1 MGLILTMAEEDDDD
15 LLIFSGAGISKPL
28 GIPDMYSFVEEF
40 KSQIEKD
47 MRDKKDLLDNVI
59 NNEKIDLEELL
70 KRLNRMSELLED
82 ETYLRMVNQEDDEK
96 MIFSEIKELK
106 EKLMDF
112 VYEECSSFDEE
123 VAQRIFK
130 QLFDLKDLFLHDRL
144 KIFTT
149 NYDIC
154 AESTYEK
161 QNLAC
166 TTGFKTRG
174 MYPIWDR
181 TAFKDPSYKIH
192 IYKLHGSITW
202 FKYGD
207 QITQLPPIDRQIFS
221 SRGEE
226 LPVQMLYPLTG
237 KEVFKPPFS
246 ELQYYLQKTLES
258 CSMCIV
264 IGYSFRDDSINS
276 IFSNASKEN
285 KDLEV
290 IVIDP
295 NADEILKRLDFEV
308 TIIPKWIEDVDLE
321 EEFLKFV
328 KTRAN
333 KLRSK
338 AMRLRDSREHKKG
351 IEVGKK
357 AIKLAQR
364 VDDFD
369 CAGYAAGCVSDCFM
383 YINNDEKKIEYAKK
397 SVEFYE
403 KIEQRRGAVYHNLG
417 IIYNRLGN
425 KEKAIE
431 NFKEAEKAYE
441 KEDKTER
448 IEKVREWITQLE
460 KIAEE

>member
-1 MGLILTMAEEDDDD
+1 MAKEDDDD

-40 KSQIEKD
+40 ESEIEKG
-47 MRDKKDLLDNVI
+47 MRDKKDLLDKII

-70 KRLNRMSELLED
+70 RRLNRMSELLED
-82 ETYLRMVNQEDDEK
+82 ETYLRMVNPGDDEK

-112 VYEECSSFDEE
+112 VYEKCSSFDEE

-130 QLFDLKDLFLHDRL
+130 QLLDLKDLFLHDRL

-161 QNLAC
+161 QNIAC

-181 TAFKDPSYKIH
+181 TAFKDPSYEIH

-202 FKYGD
+202 FKHGD
-207 QITQLPPIDRQIFS
+207 QITQLPPIDRKISS
-221 SRGEE
+221 SRGDEFT
-226 LPVQMLYPLTG
+226 VQMLYPLTG

-246 ELQYYLQKTLES
+246 ELQYYLQRTLES

-290 IVIDP
+290 IVIDS
-295 NADEILKRLDFEV
+295 NADVISKRLDLEV
-308 TIIPKWIEDVDLE
+308 TKIPKRIEDVDLE

-333 KLRSK
+333 KLMSK
-338 AMRLRDSREHKKG
+338 AFRLRNSSEYKKG
-351 IEVGKK
+351 IEIGKK
-357 AIKLAQR
+357 AVELAQR
-364 VDDFD
+364 VDDFRAAGFA
-369 CAGYAAGCVSDCFM
+369 AGYVSDCFKS
-383 YINNDEKKIEYAKK
+383 INDEEKKIEYAKK
-397 SVEFYE
+397 AVEFYE
-403 KIEQRRGAVYHNLG
+403 KIEQKSGVVYYALG
-417 IIYNRLGN
+417 VVCERLGK

-431 NFKEAEKAYE
+431 NYKEAEKAY
-441 KEDKTER
+441 KEEDET
-448 IEKVREWITQLE
+448 EKVEEVRKLILPLE
-460 KIAEE
+460 KK

>member
-1 MGLILTMAEEDDDD
+1 MAEEDDDD

-40 KSQIEKD
+40 ESEIEKG
-47 MRDKKDLLDNVI
+47 MRDKKDLLDKII

-70 KRLNRMSELLED
+70 RRLNRMSELLED
-82 ETYLRMVNQEDDEK
+82 ETYLRMVNPGDDEK

-112 VYEECSSFDEE
+112 VYEKCSSFDEE

-130 QLFDLKDLFLHDRL
+130 QLLDLKDLFLHDRL

-161 QNLAC
+161 QNIAC
-166 TTGFKTRG
+166 TTGFKMRG

-181 TAFKDPSYKIH
+181 TAFKDPSYEIH

-202 FKYGD
+202 FKHGD
-207 QITQLPPIDRQIFS
+207 QITQLPPIDRKISS
-221 SRGEE
+221 SRGDEFT
-226 LPVQMLYPLTG
+226 VQMLYPLTG

-246 ELQYYLQKTLES
+246 ELQYYLQKMLES

-285 KDLEV
+285 KDLKI

-295 NADEILKRLDFEV
+295 NADKISKRLDFEV
-308 TIIPKWIEDVDLE
+308 TKIPKLIEAVDLKE
-321 EEFLKFV
+321 KDFLKLA
-328 KTRAN
+328 KTRAY
-333 KLRSK
+333 KLSRQ
-338 AMRLRDSREHKKG
+338 ARNLYNSREYRRG
-351 IEVGKK
+351 IDVGKK
-357 AIKLAQR
+357 AIELNQR
-364 VDDFD
+364 VDDF
-369 CAGYAAGCVSDCFM
+369 GAAGFAAAYTSKCFRS
-383 YINNDEKKIEYAKK
+383 IDDEENAREYAKK
-397 SVEFYE
+397 GAKFFEQFKE
-403 KIEQRRGAVYHNLG
+403 KSSRVYHLLG
-417 IIYNRLGN
+417 ALYESGLEN
-425 KEKAIE
+425 KKALA
-431 NFKEAEKAYE
+431 NYRVAEKAY
-441 KEDKTER
+441 KEEGET
-448 IEKVREWITQLE
+448 EKVEEVRKLILQLE
-460 KIAEE
+460 KK

>member
-1 MGLILTMAEEDDDD
+1 MGLILTMAKEDDDD

-40 KSQIEKD
+40 ESEIEKG
-47 MRDKKDLLDNVI
+47 MMDKKNLLDKII
-59 NNEKIDLEELL
+59 NNKKVDLEELL

-82 ETYLRMVNQEDDEK
+82 ETYLRMVNPGDDEK

-112 VYEECSSFDEE
+112 VYEKCSSFDEE

-130 QLFDLKDLFLHDRL
+130 QLLDLKDLFLYDRL

-174 MYPIWDR
+174 MYPLWDR
-181 TAFKDPSYKIH
+181 TVFKDPSYKIH

-202 FKYGD
+202 FKYGN
-207 QITQLPPIDRQIFS
+207 QITQLPPIDRKIFS

-246 ELQYYLQKTLES
+246 ELQYYLQRMLES

-264 IGYSFRDDSINS
+264 IGYSFRDNPVNS

-290 IVIDP
+290 IVVDP
-295 NADEILKRLDFEV
+295 NADEISKRLDFEV
-308 TIIPKWIEDVDLE
+308 TKIPKGIEDVDLKE
-321 EEFLKFV
+321 EEFLKLV
-328 KTRAN
+328 ETRVSR
-333 KLRSK
+333 LRSK
-338 AMRLRDSREHKKG
+338 AFRLRDSREYKKG

-357 AIKLAQR
+357 AIELAQR
-364 VDDFD
+364 VDDFVD
-369 CAGYAAGCVSDCFM
+369 AGFAAGCVRNCFDEM
-383 YINNDEKKIEYAKK
+383 NDKENAIEYAKK
-397 SVEFYE
+397 AVEFYE
-403 KIEQRRGAVYHNLG
+403 KIEQKDGVVYRNLG
-417 IIYNRLGN
+417 GNYNLLGN
-425 KEKAIE
+425 KKKAIE
-431 NFKEAEKAYE
+431 NYKEAEKAY
-441 KEDKTER
+441 KEEGET
-448 IEKVREWITQLE
+448 EKVEEVRKLILQLE
-460 KIAEE
+460 KK

>member
-1 MGLILTMAEEDDDD
+1 MAEEDNDD

-40 KSQIEKD
+40 ESEIEKG
-47 MRDKKDLLDNVI
+47 MRDKKDLLDKII

-70 KRLNRMSELLED
+70 RRLNRMSELLED
-82 ETYLRMVNQEDDEK
+82 ETYLRMVNPGDDEK

-181 TAFKDPSYKIH
+181 TAFKDPSYEIH

-202 FKYGD
+202 FKHGD
-207 QITQLPPIDRQIFS
+207 QITQLPPIDRKIAS
-221 SRGEE
+221 SRGDEFT
-226 LPVQMLYPLTG
+226 VQMLYPLTG

-246 ELQYYLQKTLES
+246 ELQYYLQKMLES

-290 IVIDP
+290 IVIDS
-295 NADEILKRLDFEV
+295 NADEISKRLDFEV
-308 TIIPKWIEDVDLE
+308 TKIPKWIEDVDLKE

-338 AMRLRDSREHKKG
+338 AFRLRNSREYEKG

-357 AIKLAQR
+357 AVELAQR

-369 CAGYAAGCVSDCFM
+369 CVGYAAGCVSDCFM

-397 SVEFYE
+397 AAKFFE
-403 KIEQRRGAVYHNLG
+403 KIEQKVGDMYSNLG
-417 IIYNRLGN
+417 IIYERLGN
-425 KEKAIE
+425 KKKAIE
-431 NFKEAEKAYE
+431 NYKETVKAYE
-441 KEDKTER
+441 KKGET
-448 IEKVREWITQLE
+448 EKVEKARESIAQLE

>member
-1 MGLILTMAEEDDDD
+1 MAEEDDDD

-40 KSQIEKD
+40 ESEIEKG
-47 MRDKKDLLDNVI
+47 MRDKKDLLDKII

-70 KRLNRMSELLED
+70 RRLNRMSELLED
-82 ETYLRMVNQEDDEK
+82 ETYLRMVNPGDDEK

-112 VYEECSSFDEE
+112 VYEKCSSFDEE

-130 QLFDLKDLFLHDRL
+130 QLLDLKDLFLHDRL

-154 AESTYEK
+154 AESAYEK

-181 TAFKDPSYKIH
+181 TAFKDPSYEIH

-207 QITQLPPIDRQIFS
+207 QITQLPPIDRKIAS
-221 SRGEE
+221 SQGEE

-246 ELQYYLQKTLES
+246 ELQYYLQRTLES

-285 KDLEV
+285 KDLKI

-295 NADEILKRLDFEV
+295 NADEISKRLDFEV
-308 TIIPKWIEDVDLE
+308 TKIPKLIEAVDLKE
-321 EEFLKFV
+321 EEFLKLA

-333 KLRSK
+333 KLSGH
-338 AMRLRDSREHKKG
+338 ARDLCNSREYRRG
-351 IEVGKK
+351 IDVGKK
-357 AIKLAQR
+357 AIELGQR
-364 VDDFD
+364 VDDFRAAGFA
-369 CAGYAAGCVSDCFM
+369 AGYASKCFRSLDDKENALN
-383 YINNDEKKIEYAKK
+383 YDKKFA
-397 SVEFYE
+397 EFFE
-403 KIEQRRGAVYHNLG
+403 KIEKKSGSIYYALG
-417 IIYNRLGN
+417 VIYERRLGN
-425 KEKAIE
+425 KEKALANYE
-431 NFKEAEKAYE
+431 EAEKAYKEADETE
-441 KEDKTER
+441 KVGEVCER
-448 IEKVREWITQLE
+448 IEKLE
-460 KIAEE
+460 KVVEK

>member
-1 MGLILTMAEEDDDD
+1 MAEEDNDD

-40 KSQIEKD
+40 ESEIEKG
-47 MRDKKDLLDNVI
+47 MRDKKDLLDKII
-59 NNEKIDLEELL
+59 NNEKIDIEELL
-70 KRLNRMSELLED
+70 RRLNRMSELLED
-82 ETYLRMVNQEDDEK
+82 ETYLRMVNPGDDEK

-181 TAFKDPSYKIH
+181 TAFKDPSYEIH

-207 QITQLPPIDRQIFS
+207 QITQLPPIDRKIFS

-246 ELQYYLQKTLES
+246 ELQYYLQRTLES

-285 KDLEV
+285 KDLKI

-295 NADEILKRLDFEV
+295 NANEISKRLDSEV
-308 TIIPKWIEDVDLE
+308 TKVPKRIEDVDLKE
-321 EEFLKFV
+321 EEFLKLV

-333 KLRSK
+333 KLRKK
-338 AMRLRDSREHKKG
+338 AFELRNSGEYEKG
-351 IEVGKK
+351 TEVGKK
-357 AIKLAQR
+357 AVELAQR
-364 VDDFD
+364 VDDFRA
-369 CAGYAAGCVSDCFM
+369 AGYAAGYVSDCFM
-383 YINNDEKKIEYAKK
+383 SINNDEKKTEYAKK
-397 SVEFYE
+397 AAKFFE
-403 KIEQRRGAVYHNLG
+403 KIGQKTCEIYHSLG
-417 IIYNRLGN
+417 IIYERLGN
-425 KEKAIE
+425 KKKAIE
-431 NFKEAEKAYE
+431 NYKEAEKAY
-441 KEDKTER
+441 KEEGET
-448 IEKVREWITQLE
+448 EKVEEVRKLRLQLE
-460 KIAEE
+460 KK

>member
-1 MGLILTMAEEDDDD
+1 MAEEDDDD

-40 KSQIEKD
+40 ESQIEKV
-47 MRDKKDLLDNVI
+47 MIDKKVLLDKII

-70 KRLNRMSELLED
+70 RRLNRISELLED
-82 ETYLRMVNQEDDEK
+82 ETYLRMINPRADEK
-96 MIFSEIKELK
+96 GILSEIQELK

-112 VYEECSSFDEE
+112 VYEKCSSFDEE
-123 VAQRIFK
+123 VAHRIFK

-154 AESTYEK
+154 AESAYEK

-181 TAFKDPSYKIH
+181 TAFKDPSYEIH

-207 QITQLPPIDRQIFS
+207 QITQLPPIDRKIFS

-226 LPVQMLYPLTG
+226 LSVQMLYPLTG

-285 KDLEV
+285 KDLKI

-295 NADEILKRLDFEV
+295 NADEISKRLDFEV
-308 TIIPKWIEDVDLE
+308 TKIPKRVEAVDLKE
-321 EEFLKFV
+321 EEFLKLV

-333 KLRSK
+333 KLSSK
-338 AMRLRDSREHKKG
+338 TFRLRNSSEYKKG
-351 IEVGKK
+351 IEIGKK
-357 AIKLAQR
+357 AVELAQR
-364 VDDFD
+364 VDDFRA
-369 CAGYAAGCVSDCFM
+369 AGFAAGCLYM
-383 YINNDEKKIEYAKK
+383 MRRKK
-397 SVEFYE
+397 
-403 KIEQRRGAVYHNLG
+403 
-417 IIYNRLGN
+417 
-425 KEKAIE
+425 
-431 NFKEAEKAYE
+431 
-441 KEDKTER
+441 
-448 IEKVREWITQLE
+448 
-460 KIAEE
+460 